1 MSISPIGGVTPHAAF
16 QPIGRAGTP
25 ESAEVA
31 GTSDHDGDSDDHG
44 LSAAAA
50 SQVKTGSV
58 NQIA

>member
-1 MSISPIGGVTPHAAF
+1 MSISPIGGVTAHAAF
-16 QPIGRAGTP
+16 QPIGRAGKP

-31 GTSDHDGDSDDHG
+31 GAAITMATAMTHG
-44 LSAAAA
+44 VSAAAA